1 MTRRA
6 FIQRVRRQ
14 IYNGEPADD
23 ATITIGLV
31 NNYLNDAIA
40 VAAKANYKDNITI
53 DGIGYINNSFYS
65 RFSGIAI
72 TSDGN
77 FTWRITL
84 PEIPIGIGQNHGIST
99 LQLLDDQNNITR
111 PLIPL
116 SENQRTYF
124 QGMQPIPNKVLYYYE
139 GTYAYIL
146 TTLILTSYTA
156 RVTMV
161 SGGDSSD
168 LGSTLN
174 VPSDYFPIMMEYLQ
188 KQLLLE
194 KAQPLDSTNDGE
206 DFTVTT

>member
-53 DGIGYINNSFYS
+53 DGIGYINNSFYT
-65 RFSGIAI
+65 RFSSIAI

-124 QGMQPIPNKVLYYYE
+124 QGMQPIPNKVLCYYE

-161 SGGDSSD
+161 SGGLSSD

-174 VPSDYFPIMMEYLQ
+174 VPPDFFPIMMEYLQ

-194 KAQPLDSTNDGE
+194 KTQPLDNTNDGE